1 LEKEKEKIKIKRVT
15 CSISLM
21 MNESWRLFKK
31 NNNNKGIMPIFIKI
45 MLKIIFLFYIIDMIV
60 QTND

>member
-31 NNNNKGIMPIFIKI
+31 LIIIKES
-45 MLKIIFLFYIIDMIV
+45 
-60 QTND
+60 